1 MKRSSIVR
9 VKRKGQVT
17 IPSDL
22 REEFG
27 LEEGSVLRVQR
38 EKNGILLEMVRPIEG
53 GKVVGREEYRKV
65 LGELEG
71 QRRNWRRRE

>member
-1 MKRSSIVR
+1 MPESSIVR
-9 VKRKGQVT
+9 VRRKGQVT

-27 LEEGSVLRVQR
+27 LREGSVLRVQK
-38 EKNGILLEMVRPIEG
+38 EKNGILLGMVKPVEG

-65 LGELEG
+65 LGELDEI
-71 QRRNWRRRE
+71 RRKWRRRE